1 MSFKRGF
8 RRKRMGFR
16 KSRRQFRKYSGTHK
30 RNFRATPMR
39 GGFRI

>member
-1 MSFKRGF
+1 MAF

-16 KSRRQFRKYSGTHK
+16 KSRRQFRKYSKSHK
-30 RNFRATPMR
+30 RNFKPGAMR